1 MTIIVNS
8 IIIEYVV
15 IVMLSENVAK
25 MINVPI
31 NNNISDTVI
40 NSMKFFIMFV
50 V

>member
-31 NNNISDTVI
+31 NSNINDIAI
-40 NSMKFFIMFV
+40 NSMRFFIMFV